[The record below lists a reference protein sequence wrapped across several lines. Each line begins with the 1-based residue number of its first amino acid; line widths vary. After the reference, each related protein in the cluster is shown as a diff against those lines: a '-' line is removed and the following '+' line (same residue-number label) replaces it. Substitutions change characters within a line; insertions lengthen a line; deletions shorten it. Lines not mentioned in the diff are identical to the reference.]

1 MVKACSFL
9 LFKSFSILFVSVSS
23 IPCSEIPAGVPWINC
38 DLSLLPSYQPVV
50 TTSVTFSTVDT
61 ISQKLFTH
69 AETCALGNSVE
80 IASGF
85 PVLTE
90 GGGYGNV
97 WLETQPMGGAM
108 YGLRNLTLALNNQLV
123 FMRSQRMDGRLPGMI
138 TRVENVTINPT
149 YSYPGNANLSMLQ
162 GFYMASPALDVA
174 ALMNRST
181 TGAYQ
186 SAAFLEELRPV
197 LENFWTWLWN
207 ERNSSL
213 GVLWLT
219 GTSDTGEDNSDKYA
233 GFTSP
238 FLSMDMMG
246 YAHDTARALARIAMI
261 QSNNEA
267 FEKWTLCMNTT
278 ATSLKQVLWQEDMGA
293 AFDRERDGSQNFVT
307 TLVHNNIR
315 AMWSGVFDQSM
326 ADAFISRH
334 LMNRSEFFTSTPLP
348 SISVSDP
355 HFHDVSGNNWSG
367 PPQGLTFQ
375 RIIRALESYG
385 HHAELLLIGALQ
397 RNSLSQKFQF
407 PQQIDPFTSQPD
419 KGDCYGPMLLSLLE
433 YTALTT
439 GIAVRSD
446 RLLWSAINV
455 SVESSSPV
463 LPFKYS
469 QQLDDAVFSLTCF
482 GNGTF
487 SGSLNGKNL
496 FIITGNI
503 RVVTD
508 LFGNVNGVIGAS
520 VLQSQ
525 SIELILPQT
534 MQPFKFVV
542 SSNEEW
548 EISSEQEQ
556 PILVRK
562 VPFIEPF

>member
-1 MVKACSFL
+1 MIKIFSSFAIFL
-9 LFKSFSILFVSVSS
+9 SISFVSST
-23 IPCSEIPAGVPWINC
+23 PCSEIPASVPWINC
-38 DLSLLPSYQPVV
+38 DLSLLPSYQPLF
-50 TTSVTFSTVDT
+50 TTSVTFSTADN

-69 AETCALGNSVE
+69 AETCALGNIVE

-85 PVLTE
+85 AVLTE

-108 YGLRNLTLALNNQLV
+108 YGLRNLTLALNNQLI
-123 FMRSQRMDGRLPGMI
+123 FMRSQRLDGRLPGMI
-138 TRVENVTINPT
+138 TRVENITINPT

-174 ALMNRST
+174 TLMNRST
-181 TGAYQ
+181 SGSNQ
-186 SAAFLEELRPV
+186 VAAFLEELRPV

-213 GVLWLT
+213 GVLWLP

-233 GFTSP
+233 SFTSP

-246 YAHDTARALARIAMI
+246 YAHDTARALSRIAFL
-261 QSNNEA
+261 QGNNEA

-278 ATSLKQVLWQEDMGA
+278 ATSLKQVLWLENMGA
-293 AFDRERDGSQNFVT
+293 AYDRERDGSQNYVT

-315 AMWSGVFDQSM
+315 AMWSGVFDQNM

-334 LMNRSEFFTSTPLP
+334 LMNHSEFFTSTPLP
-348 SISVSDP
+348 SISVSDS
-355 HFHDVSGNNWSG
+355 HFHDVSGNDWSG

-375 RIIRALESYG
+375 RAIRALESYG
-385 HHAELLLIGALQ
+385 HHSELLLIGALQ
-397 RNSLSQKFQF
+397 RKALSQKFQF
-407 PQQIDPFTSQPD
+407 PQQIDPFTSKPD

-439 GIAVRSD
+439 GIAVRPD
-446 RLLWSAINV
+446 KLLWSAIDM
-455 SVESSSPV
+455 SVESQPLQS
-463 LPFKYS
+463 FNYS
-469 QQLDDAVFSLTCF
+469 QQLDDAIYSLTCF

-487 SGSLNGKNL
+487 SGSFNGQNL
-496 FIITGNI
+496 FVITGSI

-508 LFGNVNGVIGAS
+508 FLGNVIGVIGAS
-520 VLQSQ
+520 VLQMQ
-525 SIELILPQT
+525 SIELILPHIT
-534 MQPFKFVV
+534 QPIKFIV

-548 EISSEQEQ
+548 EITSEQTQ

-562 VPFIEPF
+562 VPFVEPF